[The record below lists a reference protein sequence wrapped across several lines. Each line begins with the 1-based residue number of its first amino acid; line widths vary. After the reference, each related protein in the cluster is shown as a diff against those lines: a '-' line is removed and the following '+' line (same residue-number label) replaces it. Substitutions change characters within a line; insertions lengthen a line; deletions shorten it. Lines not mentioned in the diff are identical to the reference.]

1 MKKHSVI
8 TTLYGAGLA
17 ILIGFAALHFVFE
30 IQRDSGAT
38 GQPAESQVQAPKVEG
53 EIPFFESVFETD
65 VENPTATWPEKMVK
79 IIAHLFMAFLL
90 TSLLVF
96 RPRKTLPVAQRSLHV
111 AETQILLAVVAAAL
125 MMIVGDSTA
134 RAFAIFAAV
143 SLVRFRTDIKDPK
156 EITVLL
162 VSLALGLASG
172 VGRWD
177 LGIILC
183 VSVIIILWFLEKA
196 EPEMDLRS
204 MELTLKTRNAEK
216 TREIA
221 ETVFS
226 KTGVKAEF
234 LELKGTD
241 DPEKASTLTY
251 SMQLRLSITTDR
263 LSRMILLKD
272 KDDIESIS
280 WKAVKKSTDIFA

>member
-1 MKKHSVI
+1 MKSHNII
-8 TTLYGAGLA
+8 TSIYGVGMA
-17 ILIGFAALHFVFE
+17 ILIAFASLHFVYE
-30 IQRDSGAT
+30 IQNGPRTASNVAV
-38 GQPAESQVQAPKVEG
+38 AEGQAPKVQEDV
-53 EIPFFESVFETD
+53 PFFESIFETD

-79 IIAHLFMAFLL
+79 IIAHLFIAFLL

-96 RPRKTLPVAQRSLHV
+96 RPRKALPMAQRSLHV

-162 VSLALGLASG
+162 VSLALGLAAG

-183 VSVIIILWFLEKA
+183 LTVIIILWFLEKA
-196 EPEMDLRS
+196 EPQLDLRS
-204 MELTLKTRNAEK
+204 MELTLKTKNPEL
-216 TREIA
+216 TRKAA
-221 ETVFS
+221 ETVFE
-226 KTGVKAEF
+226 KLGVEAEF
-234 LELKGTD
+234 LEIRGTD
-241 DPEKASTLTY
+241 NPDKASTIIY
-251 SMQLRLSITTDR
+251 SIQLKLSLTTDR

-280 WKAVKKSTDIFA
+280 WKAVKKTTDIFA